1 MKIVCVDLYIKS
13 FRLKAPSAVA
23 YATVENAPHV
33 FVRLVTESGLEG
45 WGCCAPDPVVT
56 GESVEAIHD
65 FLDRKGRDLLLQRDA
80 RRIHALDS
88 HLARHGPEFPGARAA
103 VSIALYDLLGRR
115 CGRPVYE
122 LLGFYRQC
130 MATSITL
137 CLDTPEAMAEKARGF
152 VANGFS
158 VLKVKLGGDLEE
170 DLRRVRRVREAAG
183 EAIALRL
190 DANQA
195 YPAPGA
201 LKLCEA
207 LSGDARIEFLEQPTP
222 AGDLAGLRE
231 VAQASPIPIMA
242 DESVV
247 SPADALAVAQNRA
260 AQSINIKLMK
270 AGGITTALKIAGIAE
285 AASLPA
291 MIGCMDES
299 VLSIAAA
306 LHVALACENVAWAD
320 LDGHLDIEA
329 DAASGGVRLE
339 KGILYPLDEP
349 GFGVKIDL
357 ERL

>member
-1 MKIVCVDLYIKS
+1 MKIARVDLYIKS

-23 YATVENAPHV
+23 YATVEDAPHV
-33 FVRLVTESGLEG
+33 FVRIETESGLEG

-56 GESVEAIHD
+56 GETVEAIHD
-65 FLDRKGRDLLLQRDA
+65 FLDRKGRDLLMQRDA
-80 RRIHALDS
+80 RRLHALDS
-88 HLARHGPEFPGARAA
+88 HLARHGPEYPGARAA
-103 VSIALYDLLGRR
+103 VNIALYDLLGKR

-137 CLDTPEAMAEKARGF
+137 CLDTPGTMAEKARGF
-152 VANGFS
+152 VAKGFS

-170 DLRRVRRVREAAG
+170 DLARVRSVREAAG

-195 YPAPGA
+195 YTATGA

-222 AGDLAGLRE
+222 AGDLAGLGETARGS
-231 VAQASPIPIMA
+231 AIPIMA

-270 AGGITTALKIAGIAE
+270 AGGITAALKIAGIAE
-285 AASLPA
+285 AAGLPA
-291 MIGCMDES
+291 MLGCMDES

-306 LHVALACENVAWAD
+306 LHLALACENVAWAD

-349 GFGVKIDL
+349 GFGVKIDRG
-357 ERL
+357 RL